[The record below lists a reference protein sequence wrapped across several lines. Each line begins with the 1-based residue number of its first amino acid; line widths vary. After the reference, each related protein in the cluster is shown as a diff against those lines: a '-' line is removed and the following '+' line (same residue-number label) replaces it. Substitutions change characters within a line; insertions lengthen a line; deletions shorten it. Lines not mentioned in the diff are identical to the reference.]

1 MLEDFQRRL
10 RSGEFIKL
18 KGDPTHRQYNEV
30 IIEATAFLEALPTS
44 IEAFFFPDTPE
55 CATPQTECQAAV
67 RAAHAAFLQEYG
79 LSNEAVPLLRLRAS
93 GVPAF
98 ETVD

>member
-44 IEAFFFPDTPE
+44 IEAFFFPDTPD

-67 RAAHAAFLQEYG
+67 HAAFLQEYG

-98 ETVD
+98 EMVD